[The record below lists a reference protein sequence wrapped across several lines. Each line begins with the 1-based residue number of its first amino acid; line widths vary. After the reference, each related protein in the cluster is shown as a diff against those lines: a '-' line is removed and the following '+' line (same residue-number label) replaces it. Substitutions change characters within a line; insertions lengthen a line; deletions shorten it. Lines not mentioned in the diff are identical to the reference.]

1 MRERE
6 LAPVWEGE
14 GNNAD
19 LGGNNRGLGLMARP
33 SIAVTERQRR
43 QVKSMVALGLRQ
55 EEIATL
61 LEMTPKT
68 LRKHF
73 RSELDKGALEAN
85 TEVMRSLFKMA
96 TSGKNTAATIF
107 WVKTRCGLRER
118 ARGEQEVGQEVPPL
132 VVRLD

>member
-1 MRERE
+1 
-6 LAPVWEGE
+6 
-14 GNNAD
+14 
-19 LGGNNRGLGLMARP
+19 MARP
-33 SIAVTERQRR
+33 VFRVTERQRR

-55 EEIATL
+55 EEISTL
-61 LEMTPKT
+61 LEITPKT

-73 RSELDKGALEAN
+73 RSELDRGALEAN
-85 TEVMRSLFKMA
+85 AEVMRSLFKMA

-118 ARGEQEVGQEVPPL
+118 PRGEDAAGTDVPPL

>member
-1 MRERE
+1 
-6 LAPVWEGE
+6 
-14 GNNAD
+14 
-19 LGGNNRGLGLMARP
+19 MARP
-33 SIAVTERQRR
+33 LFRATERQRR
-43 QVKSMVALGLRQ
+43 QVKSMVALGLKQ

-61 LEMTPKT
+61 LEITPKT

-73 RSELDKGALEAN
+73 RGELDRGALEAN
-85 TEVMRSLFKMA
+85 AEVMRSLFKMA

-118 ARGEQEVGQEVPPL
+118 ARGEEALSSEVPPL